1 MSFNVKKNNMNDKT
15 SGGIGRHSDILFELE
30 TRSSRVFTLAVTKCR
45 FESCLVFKTN
55 KRMSN
60 FKLK

>member
-1 MSFNVKKNNMNDKT
+1 MNDKT
-15 SGGIGRHSDILFELE
+15 SGGIGRHSDILSELE
-30 TRSSRVFTLAVTKCR
+30 THSSRVFTLAVTKCR
-45 FESCLVFKTN
+45 FESHLAFRN

>member
-1 MSFNVKKNNMNDKT
+1 MNDKT
-15 SGGIGRHSDILFELE
+15 SGGIGRHSDILSELE
-30 TRSSRVFTLAVTKCR
+30 TRSRRVFTLAVTKCR